1 MSEWPMVKLGEVARV
16 VAGGTPKTSVLEYWD
31 GDIPWVTPKDLAL
44 SESLWINA
52 GERFITDYGLAKSAA
67 ALLPRGTVLWSSRA
81 PIGLVAIANNQIATN
96 QGFKSFVPGGE
107 LDSEYLAYFLIH
119 QRPILEM
126 MGVGATF
133 KEVSAKR
140 AAEIMVPLPPLGE
153 QKRIAEILGGV
164 SKAIH
169 AVEQQLQLV
178 ESACVNSFERKF
190 NLEMQNGVRDASSIA
205 DFIASTQ
212 YGTSKKAKEDGD
224 IPILRMGNVTYSGK
238 INMTDLK
245 YIDLDERELEKFS
258 LKNGDLLFNR
268 TNSAELVGK
277 TAVFESFSDQIISYA
292 GYLVRARVNADSNP
306 YYVSGYL
313 NSPSGKAQLRLRAKA
328 IVGMANINA
337 REFLSLE
344 IPAATKEEQEEF
356 AHLFEK
362 CEKIRH
368 LLHRKLSLLQEL
380 QKSLATRAFAG
391 LL

>member
-1 MSEWPMVKLGEVARV
+1 MNEWPMVKLGEYCDVIMGQAPKGIDV
-16 VAGGTPKTSVLEYWD
+16 NEDLMGLPLIAGAGDFSSMGVEVSKWTEKPTKTCIINDIILSVRATVGTY
-31 GDIPWVTPKDLAL
+31 
-44 SESLWINA
+44 
-52 GERFITDYGLAKSAA
+52 RFADRDYCLGRGVA
-67 ALLPRGTVLWSSRA
+67 ALRA
-81 PIGLVAIANNQIATN
+81 KDNLDQNYL
-96 QGFKSFVPGGE
+96 SFVIDFYRTK
-107 LDSEYLAYFLIH
+107 LLLAA
-119 QRPILEM
+119 R
-126 MGVGATF
+126 GATF
-133 KEVSAKR
+133 LQISKADIETLM
-140 AAEIMVPLPPLGE
+140 IPLPPLGE

>member
-1 MSEWPMVKLGEVARV
+1 MSEWPMVKLGDLGEFINGFAFKPSDWSED
-16 VAGGTPKTSVLEYWD
+16 GTPIIRIQNLTNPQALFNRTTKRVKDVLYVEP
-31 GDIPWVTPKDLAL
+31 GDLLVSWSATLGVFRWQGKERAVLNQHIFKVVSKPIIENEFLEFSLKFAL
-44 SESLWINA
+44 QQVE
-52 GERFITDYGLAKSAA
+52 K
-67 ALLPRGTVLWSSRA
+67 
-81 PIGLVAIANNQIATN
+81 
-96 QGFKSFVPGGE
+96 
-107 LDSEYLAYFLIH
+107 YLH
-119 QRPILEM
+119 
-126 MGVGATF
+126 GATMRHVNRQEF
-133 KEVSAKR
+133 LDLK
-140 AAEIMVPLPPLGE
+140 IPLPPLGE

-356 AHLFEK
+356 ANLFEK

>member
-1 MSEWPMVKLGEVARV
+1 MLFRS
-16 VAGGTPKTSVLEYWD
+16 
-31 GDIPWVTPKDLAL
+31 
-44 SESLWINA
+44 
-52 GERFITDYGLAKSAA
+52 
-67 ALLPRGTVLWSSRA
+67 
-81 PIGLVAIANNQIATN
+81 
-96 QGFKSFVPGGE
+96 
-107 LDSEYLAYFLIH
+107 
-119 QRPILEM
+119 
-126 MGVGATF
+126 
-133 KEVSAKR
+133 
-140 AAEIMVPLPPLGE
+140 
-153 QKRIAEILGGV
+153 
-164 SKAIH
+164 
-169 AVEQQLQLV
+169 
-178 ESACVNSFERKF
+178 
-190 NLEMQNGVRDASSIA
+190 
-205 DFIASTQ
+205 
-212 YGTSKKAKEDGD
+212 
-224 IPILRMGNVTYSGK
+224 
-238 INMTDLK
+238 
-245 YIDLDERELEKFS
+245 YIYLDERELEKFS

-380 QKSLATRAFAG
+380 QKSLANRAFAG